1 MIRISKNYGQQIKS
15 HRKEMRI
22 TQQQLARISGITQQE
37 ISNIER
43 GKIPSGSAF
52 WRLNDVLGISAFE
65 ALTPKLE
72 LDDYDVEL
80 IENYLQS
87 LRDDYDG

>member
-1 MIRISKNYGQQIKS
+1 MIRISKDYGKQIKLK
-15 HRKEMRI
+15 RKAMGMP
-22 TQQQLARISGITQQE
+22 QQHLAKLSGISQQE

-43 GKIPSGSAF
+43 GKIPSGAAF

-87 LRDDYDG
+87 LRDDSDV